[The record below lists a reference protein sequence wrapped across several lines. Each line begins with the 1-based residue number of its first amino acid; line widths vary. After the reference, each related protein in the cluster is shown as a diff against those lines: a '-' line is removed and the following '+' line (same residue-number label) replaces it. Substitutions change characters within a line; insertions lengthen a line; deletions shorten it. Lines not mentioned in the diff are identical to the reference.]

1 MKSKTDRNNQT
12 VMRDKAITRD
22 ILHYGGSILRS
33 EAFQNASGETHHL
46 RGSVADHTLTVCIL
60 AARICR
66 ALQKRGITVN
76 EKDLIQAALCHD
88 LGMIGRD
95 TAYKNRTDSW
105 RSHPKKSAS
114 VARDLVPDLSTNAES
129 MITTHMWPV
138 SGPRPRS
145 REAAIL
151 NIADKWA
158 SAADWVY
165 FLTGKQVG
173 AGIRE
178 NLLPQ
183 KSRQRRV

>member
-1 MKSKTDRNNQT
+1 MKSRTERKNKSVLQ
-12 VMRDKAITRD
+12 DKAISRD
-22 ILHYGGSILRS
+22 IRNYGGSILQS
-33 EAFQNASGETHHL
+33 AEFQNAFSETHHL
-46 RGSVADHTLTVCIL
+46 RGSVADHTLTVCII

-66 ALQKRGITVN
+66 TMQKRGITVN

-95 TAYKNRTDSW
+95 TVYKNRTDSW
-105 RSHPKKSAS
+105 KSHPKKSAS

-129 MITTHMWPV
+129 MINTHMWPV
-138 SGPRPRS
+138 SGPHPRS

-158 SAADWVY
+158 SAADWIY

-173 AGIRE
+173 ADIRE
-178 NLLPQ
+178 ELFPQ

>member
-1 MKSKTDRNNQT
+1 MKRRTVRKNQT
-12 VMRDKAITRD
+12 ALRDKAISRD
-22 ILHYGGSILRS
+22 IRHYGENILQS
-33 EAFQNASGETHHL
+33 EAFQNAFHETHHM

-66 ALQKRGITVN
+66 AMQQHGFSVN

-88 LGMIGRD
+88 LGMIGRN

-129 MITTHMWPV
+129 MIHTHMWPV
-138 SGPRPRS
+138 SGPHPRS

-173 AGIRE
+173 AGIRKD
-178 NLLPQ
+178 LLTKKP
-183 KSRQRRV
+183 

>member
-1 MKSKTDRNNQT
+1 MKKSRTERKNETFL
-12 VMRDKAITRD
+12 RDKAISRD
-22 ILHYGGSILRS
+22 ILQYGENILQS
-33 EAFQNASGETHHL
+33 EAFQNASEETHHL

-66 ALQKRGITVN
+66 IMQKHGITVN

-95 TAYKNRTDSW
+95 DLYKSRTDSW
-105 RSHPKKSAS
+105 QSHPKKSAS

-129 MITTHMWPV
+129 MIRTHMWPV
-138 SGPRPRS
+138 SGPHPRS
-145 REAAIL
+145 REAVIL
-151 NIADKWA
+151 NAADKWA

-173 AGIRE
+173 AGIRKD
-178 NLLPQ
+178 LLP
-183 KSRQRRV
+183 KKP